1 VTVLGAELEHLP
13 VGLLQLDRD
22 GRVLAANHCVA
33 DWLGCT
39 PAQLAGTALDSVL
52 SRAGQVVYHTHLLP
66 MLNLGRT
73 VQELTLELRSPAG
86 LVQVLACASRLPP
99 PDERMQLV
107 LTPMRERL
115 RLETALLRVQRSAD
129 AAPLL
134 LFEYVREADGRAS
147 MPYASAGLVSLY
159 DLSPEALEFSDLP
172 WLARVHGDD
181 VAALIA
187 ARDAS
192 ARRLGI
198 WQARYRVRA
207 AGNGWHWHQLRAQP
221 YAEPDQRT
229 VWHGMVTDV
238 TQQLA
243 VEQAER
249 ERDAAERASRSKSE
263 FLARMSHELRTPL
276 NAIIGFSQ
284 LLSEEPAIA
293 AAGAQPRL
301 EVIHNAGQLLLR
313 LIDDV
318 LDIARIEAGRLR
330 IDMRSLPLMS
340 LLRRVVQGLEPAM
353 ASRQIRLALHTDLPD
368 AQALLVQADEGR
380 LHQVLNNLLSN
391 AVKYNRPRGWIRLTV
406 HAADGQV
413 RVAVQDDGPGLS
425 EAQRSQLFQP
435 FNRLGAEY
443 SPTEGTGLGLV
454 ISRSLAESMGGS
466 LDLASPEGRGCCFV
480 LRLRQAHDSGPALP
494 PPQPPAASAPTRPQ
508 PGHVDVL
515 YVEDDPVNVLL
526 MESILMRRP
535 GLALRVARNGAEARQ
550 AAQVRVPDLLLLDMH
565 LPDTDGMQLL
575 FQLRTCAG
583 AERVPAVAV
592 SADAMPQDIALAMS
606 CGFDAYWTKPLNV
619 VRLLNDLDAVLL
631 RGHPLKPPTA
641 QP

>member
-1 VTVLGAELEHLP
+1 MTVLGAELEHLP

-22 GRVLAANHCVA
+22 GQVLAANHCVA

-39 PAQLAGTALDSVL
+39 PAKLAGTPLDAVL
-52 SRAGQVVYHTHLLP
+52 SRAGRVVYHTHLLP

-86 LVQVLACASRLPP
+86 PVQVLACASRLPP

-159 DLSPEALEFSDLP
+159 DLSPEVLEFSDLP
-172 WLARVHGDD
+172 WLARVHADD
-181 VAALIA
+181 VDALLA
-187 ARDAS
+187 ARDDS

-229 VWHGMVTDV
+229 VWHGMVVDV
-238 TQQLA
+238 TQQHA

-249 ERDAAERASRSKSE
+249 ERDTAERASRSKSE

-284 LLSEEPAIA
+284 LLSEEPAVA
-293 AAGAQPRL
+293 AAGALPRL

-330 IDMRSLPLMS
+330 IDMRNLPLLPS
-340 LLRRVVQGLEPAM
+340 LRRVVQGLEPAM
-353 ASRQIRLALHTDLPD
+353 AARQIRVELHTDGPD
-368 AQALLVQADEGR
+368 ADTLQVQADEGR

-406 HAADGQV
+406 RALDGQV
-413 RVAVQDDGPGLS
+413 LVSVHDDGPGLT

-443 SPTEGTGLGLV
+443 TPTEGTGLGLV
-454 ISRSLAESMGGS
+454 ISRSLAESMGGA
-466 LDLASPEGRGCCFV
+466 LDLASPEGSGCCFV
-480 LRLRQAHDSGPALP
+480 LRLRQAQGAAPALP
-494 PPQPPAASAPTRPQ
+494 PPLPPAHEPAPPPQ
-508 PGHVDVL
+508 GAVEVL

-535 GLALRVARNGAEARQ
+535 GLALRVARSGADARQ
-550 AAQVRVPDLLLLDMH
+550 AVLSRVPDLLLLDMH

-592 SADAMPQDIALAMS
+592 SADAMPQDIELAMS

-631 RGHPLKPPTA
+631 RGHVTA
-641 QP
+641 PAAD